1 MAERTFSFRVI
12 SPLGTAFQGDARSVT
27 LPTPDGEITILA
39 NHMPL
44 VALLTDGELR
54 IDTGE
59 KVISVA
65 VAGGFLETGGL
76 VGEPDGTPGGTGAG
90 AAPGGAGVGGAF
102 AGTAGGLSAA
112 PVGAPVVATPGEPA
126 GAHPD
131 RKWEA
136 TVLSDF
142 AAESDSIEIA
152 RVEAAKARAEQ
163 LLQEKKERGD
173 LLLVERDLQRAIL
186 QLKVAEKA
194 RSRRRGSSPTA

>member
-44 VALLTDGELR
+44 VALLTDGELTV
-54 IDTGE
+54 DTGE
-59 KVISVA
+59 KVVSVA

-76 VGEPDGTPGGTGAG
+76 VGEPGEAKATG
-90 AAPGGAGVGGAF
+90 
-102 AGTAGGLSAA
+102 
-112 PVGAPVVATPGEPA
+112 
-126 GAHPD
+126 H
-131 RKWEA
+131 RWEA

-186 QLKVAEKA
+186 QLKVAERA
-194 RSRRRGSSPTA
+194 RGRRRGSTPP

>member
-1 MAERTFSFRVI
+1 MAEQTFSFRVI
-12 SPLGTAFQGDARSVT
+12 SPLGTAFQGDARSVS

-59 KVISVA
+59 KVVSIA

-76 VGEPDGTPGGTGAG
+76 VG
-90 AAPGGAGVGGAF
+90 APGQPEAGSG
-102 AGTAGGLSAA
+102 
-112 PVGAPVVATPGEPA
+112 PA
-126 GAHPD
+126 H
-131 RKWEA
+131 RWEA

-142 AAESDSIEIA
+142 ATESDSIEVA

-163 LLQEKKERGD
+163 LLQEKMERRD
-173 LLLVERDLQRAIL
+173 LQMVERDLQRAIL

-194 RSRRRGSSPTA
+194 RSRRRGSTAQ

>member
-1 MAERTFSFRVI
+1 MADHTFSFRVI

-27 LPTPDGEITILA
+27 LPTLDGEITILA
-39 NHMPL
+39 HHMPL
-44 VALLTDGELR
+44 VAVLTDGELR

-59 KVISVA
+59 KVVSVA

-76 VGEPDGTPGGTGAG
+76 VGTPEEPIAETG
-90 AAPGGAGVGGAF
+90 
-102 AGTAGGLSAA
+102 L
-112 PVGAPVVATPGEPA
+112 
-126 GAHPD
+126 
-131 RKWEA
+131 RWEA

-142 AAESDSIEIA
+142 ATESDSIEIA

-173 LLLVERDLQRAIL
+173 LVLVERDLQRAIL

-194 RSRRRGSSPTA
+194 RTRRRGSTAQ

>member
-27 LPTPDGEITILA
+27 LPTPDGEITVLA
-39 NHMPL
+39 DHMPL
-44 VALLTDGELR
+44 VAVLTDGELR

-59 KVISVA
+59 KVVSVA

-76 VGEPDGTPGGTGAG
+76 VGTPGD
-90 AAPGGAGVGGAF
+90 AP
-102 AGTAGGLSAA
+102 A
-112 PVGAPVVATPGEPA
+112 PQ
-126 GAHPD
+126 
-131 RKWEA
+131 WEA

-142 AAESDSIEIA
+142 AAESDSIEVA

-186 QLKVAEKA
+186 QLKIAEKA
-194 RSRRRGSSPTA
+194 RGRRRGSTAQ

>member
-44 VALLTDGELR
+44 VVMLADGELR

-59 KVISVA
+59 KVVSVA
-65 VAGGFLETGGL
+65 VAGGFLETG
-76 VGEPDGTPGGTGAG
+76 A
-90 AAPGGAGVGGAF
+90 
-102 AGTAGGLSAA
+102 
-112 PVGAPVVATPGEPA
+112 VATAPE
-126 GAHPD
+126 
-131 RKWEA
+131 RRWEA

-142 AAESDSIEIA
+142 AAESDSIEVA
-152 RVEAAKARAEQ
+152 RVEAAKARAEE
-163 LLQEKKERGD
+163 LLQEKKERAD
-173 LLLVERDLQRAIL
+173 LILIERDLQRAIL

-194 RSRRRGSSPTA
+194 RSRRRGSTAP

>member
-27 LPTPDGEITILA
+27 LPTRDGEITVLA

-44 VALLTDGELR
+44 VAVLTDGELR

-76 VGEPDGTPGGTGAG
+76 AGEPG
-90 AAPGGAGVGGAF
+90 AAPGLVAAPGVPAPS
-102 AGTAGGLSAA
+102 APASAA
-112 PVGAPVVATPGEPA
+112 PAGTPAGVAPGGAPA
-126 GAHPD
+126 D

-194 RSRRRGSSPTA
+194 RGRRRGSMAQ

>member
-1 MAERTFSFRVI
+1 MADRTFSFRVI

-27 LPTPDGEITILA
+27 LPTADGEITVLA

-44 VALLTDGELR
+44 VAVLTDGELR

-59 KVISVA
+59 KTVSVA

-76 VGEPDGTPGGTGAG
+76 VGEPVAAPGV
-90 AAPGGAGVGGAF
+90 AAPGGVSGG
-102 AGTAGGLSAA
+102 T
-112 PVGAPVVATPGEPA
+112 PA
-126 GAHPD
+126 GSPAEH
-131 RKWEA
+131 RWEA

-194 RSRRRGSSPTA
+194 RSRRRGSSASP

>member
-1 MAERTFSFRVI
+1 MPERTFSFRVI

-44 VALLTDGELR
+44 VAVLTDGELR

-59 KVISVA
+59 KTVSVD

-76 VGEPDGTPGGTGAG
+76 VGTPGQPEAD
-90 AAPGGAGVGGAF
+90 
-102 AGTAGGLSAA
+102 
-112 PVGAPVVATPGEPA
+112 
-126 GAHPD
+126 H
-131 RKWEA
+131 RWEA

-142 AAESDSIEIA
+142 AAESDSIEVA
-152 RVEAAKARAEQ
+152 RAEAAKARAEQ

-173 LLLVERDLQRAIL
+173 LILVERDLQRAIL

-194 RSRRRGSSPTA
+194 RGRRRGSTPPP